1 MYQKKIYFLIF
12 EIKVLSLEK
21 HMKGKIASREKSLFP
36 QGFIPK
42 TVKRLLFRSVLHVSN
57 YKKKECICLPYLL
70 GNTRNINYTK

>member
-36 QGFIPK
+36 QFK
-42 TVKRLLFRSVLHVSN
+42 VLYQKLSRDYFLEVCCMFQTIR
-57 YKKKECICLPYLL
+57 KKNVFACLICLE
-70 GNTRNINYTK
+70 TQET